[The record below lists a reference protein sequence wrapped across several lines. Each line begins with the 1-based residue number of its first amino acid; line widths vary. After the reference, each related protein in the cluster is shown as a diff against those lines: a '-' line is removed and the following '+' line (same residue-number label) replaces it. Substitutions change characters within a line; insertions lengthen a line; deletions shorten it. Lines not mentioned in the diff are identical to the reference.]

1 MVRALLIDL
10 DDTLYDERTYVLS
23 GFRAVAAEVARR
35 FVHVDSDGLFRG
47 MVAELDAHGRGK
59 VFDRA
64 LEGAGVAADRPL
76 VEALLE
82 TYRDHRPDIA
92 LWPGV
97 AEALDALARDHR
109 LAVVTDG
116 LGRMQRRKV
125 EALDLERRV
134 HEVLFCWEH
143 EAPKPETACYIE
155 ALRRL
160 GATPEDAVVIGD
172 NPEHDMAA
180 AKAIGARSIRVMT
193 GRFARRGDA
202 GFAPDATA
210 ARFPDVPGILRTQ
223 FGAAA

>member
-1 MVRALLIDL
+1 MKRV
-10 DDTLYDERTYVLS
+10 YHS
-23 GFRAVAAEVARR
+23 GGDIVEGLGPAGSQVENAR
-35 FVHVDSDGLFRG
+35 L
-47 MVAELDAHGRGK
+47 
-59 VFDRA
+59 
-64 LEGAGVAADRPL
+64 AGVIQEPE
-76 VEALLE
+76 V
-82 TYRDHRPDIA
+82 H
-92 LWPGV
+92 
-97 AEALDALARDHR
+97 RDHR

-134 HEVLFCWEH
+134 PEVLFCWEH